1 MLLDAVCNGNEL
13 FIIFSVALFNK
24 KLFVI
29 SDLSVYSTDVYL
41 SYASGNTTHKACSV
55 ALYLILYVQQKLIVP
70 LCTDIIYSISE
81 LCKVFVCKT

>member
-41 SYASGNTTHKACSV
+41 FHCVVCSFRMHQATPHIKRAVLPCISYYMCS
-55 ALYLILYVQQKLIVP
+55 K
-70 LCTDIIYSISE
+70 S
-81 LCKVFVCKT
+81 

>member
-13 FIIFSVALFNK
+13 FIIFSVALLNK

-41 SYASGNTTHKACSV
+41 FHCVVCS
-55 ALYLILYVQQKLIVP
+55 
-70 LCTDIIYSISE
+70 
-81 LCKVFVCKT
+81 FRMR